1 MTDRELVE
9 AIEAQRGLMVGVA
22 TGGPRIQAV
31 SGDYAE
37 RRVAIRAD
45 LDERGLQDPNPYQ
58 DLWAWYGKWSS
69 GDLPSYQSRRTYLA
83 ELYGPLLER
92 IQRGPTV
99 PDGAQLFEEPTG
111 WARVDRSLGDMRR
124 LLEQART
131 EEQCQ
136 AVGLFC
142 RELLISA
149 AQAVYDPQRHPTADG
164 VVPSDTDAKRMLE
177 AYFAVELAG
186 GAHEVS
192 RRYARAAFDLANEVQ
207 HRRTATFRQAAMCAQ
222 ATIAV
227 VNLVAVLSGRRDPDA
242 DTAA

>member
-1 MTDRELVE
+1 MTDRELIE
-9 AIEAQRGLMVGVA
+9 AIEAQRNLMIAVA
-22 TGGPRIQAV
+22 TGGPRIQLVNAQY
-31 SGDYAE
+31 SE
-37 RRVAIRAD
+37 RRLGIRAE

-69 GDLPSYQSRRTYLA
+69 GDLPSYQSRRTYLS
-83 ELYGPLLER
+83 ELYGPLVER
-92 IQRGPTV
+92 IQRGPTA
-99 PDGAQLFEEPTG
+99 DGAQLFEEPTG

-124 LLEQART
+124 LLEQAGT

-142 RELLISA
+142 RELLISV

-164 VVPSDTDAKRMLE
+164 VVPSETDAKRMLE

-192 RRYARAAFDLANEVQ
+192 RKYARAAFDLANEVQ

-227 VNLVAVLSGRRDPDA
+227 VNLVAVLSGRRDPEPGP
-242 DTAA
+242 AA